1 MELKRYLTSYSP
13 AKPAGAEGR
22 IKRKKSY
29 GYLRNLAAMGLVTLL
44 GLAACATPPA
54 LSPAP
59 TESPA
64 NTITNA
70 TDDTAEDAAVQVD
83 SPAPEAAD
91 LAQGESLRVAA
102 TTNIIADVTARIG
115 GDAAVVTGLLPI
127 GADPHSYEAT
137 PQDLRELSDAHVIF
151 INGLELEASLE
162 PVLETVDTPVVTVNQ
177 AVETLS
183 FEGDHHEEEGE
194 EQDGKEHPEEE
205 HAYGD
210 ADPHT
215 WFSIDAV
222 IAWTHTIEETLQT
235 MDPAHVQEYAA
246 NAEGYRAELAAL
258 KAELT
263 AQVDQIPPAE
273 RKLVTDHEALGYF
286 AHEYDFEIIG
296 TVIPSLSTLAAPS
309 AADLAALQDQIREN
323 GVKAILVGTTVNP
336 TLAEQVATDAGATV
350 VPVYTGSLSGPDG
363 PASTYLD
370 FMRYDV
376 SSIVAALK

>member
-44 GLAACATPPA
+44 GLVACATPPA

-102 TTNIIADVTARIG
+102 TTNIITDVTARIG

-137 PQDLRELSDAHVIF
+137 PQDLRALSDAHVIF

-183 FEGDHHEEEGE
+183 FAGDHNEDA
-194 EQDGKEHPEEE
+194 DGE
-205 HAYGD
+205 HAHGD

-222 IAWTHTIEETLQT
+222 IAWTHTIEETLQSL
-235 MDPAHVQEYAA
+235 DPAHAQAYAA

-309 AADLAALQDQIREN
+309 AAELAALQDQIREN
-323 GVKAILVGTTVNP
+323 GVKAILVSTTVNP
-336 TLAEQVATDAGATV
+336 TLAEQVATDAGAAV